1 MQVIKYYSS
10 RLEIMHSLGQRLA
23 MSTAAG
29 SVMPQSQLRLLY
41 LFLKRHVH
49 ELEEQVNKTVL
60 RQSPL
65 HLLHCLLWLA
75 GISPGLLFAAGAVWT
90 GDQEG
95 CLQVRA
101 KQQARPCSISSSC
114 LSHRCQ
120 KI

>member
-1 MQVIKYYSS
+1 M
-10 RLEIMHSLGQRLA
+10 RHSLGQRLA

-41 LFLKRHVH
+41 LFLERHVH
-49 ELEEQVNKTVL
+49 ELEGEQDCP
-60 RQSPL
+60 QAEPSAPSPL
-65 HLLHCLLWLA
+65 PFWHA

-95 CLQVRA
+95 CIQVRA
-101 KQQARPCSISSSC
+101 KQQARPCSISSC

-120 KI
+120 KIKAETLNLLRSN